1 MAMPAPITIPTEPI
15 GTIPKTIDLI
25 DRIAKGNASDLLL
38 RSTRTLRPQKSAGP
52 IVETGKNYRSGKN
65 YR

>member
-1 MAMPAPITIPTEPI
+1 MAMPAPIAIPTEPI
-15 GTIPKTIDLI
+15 GTIPKPIDVI

-52 IVETGKNYRSGKN
+52 IVEPGKNYR
-65 YR
+65 